1 MTRSDALSEYPLRK
15 NHLSIFVARYFVLAL
30 CHHSFVAWEANAM
43 TMKSKRLVVCTLTV
57 ALGAA
62 TTLLAAEHASAST
75 VFDVTGT
82 FTDASTISGSLTIDV
97 TAGHVDAVNVT
108 YLGVNYTNILVQGTG
123 FGSTAPG
130 QIPVP
135 IYYGVI
141 TGIPYPFIDL
151 AFRGTS
157 AVNSL
162 VGYVGGALCSVD
174 APCGPDEQGFFWV
187 GDYRTSNTSA
197 IGLQTGELTAET
209 PLPAALPL
217 FASGLGALGLLGSR
231 RKKKAPALAA

>member
-1 MTRSDALSEYPLRK
+1 MSVAQGVNALKSK
-15 NHLSIFVARYFVLAL
+15 TANGMQVAGSLLA
-30 CHHSFVAWEANAM
+30 VAW
-43 TMKSKRLVVCTLTV
+43 
-57 ALGAA
+57 LGV
-62 TTLLAAEHASAST
+62 TTTCLSVEPASAAT
-75 VFDVTGT
+75 VFDLTGT

-123 FGSTAPG
+123 TGSTAPG
-130 QIPVP
+130 QTPVP

-162 VGYVGGALCSVD
+162 VGYAGGDLCSFD
-174 APCGPDEQGFFWV
+174 APCGPDEEGFFWAS
-187 GDYRTSNTSA
+187 DYRTSNTSA
-197 IGLQTGELTAET
+197 IALETGELTAET
-209 PLPAALPL
+209 PLPATLPL
-217 FASGLGALGLLGSR
+217 FATGLGALGLLGWR
-231 RKKKAPALAA
+231 RKRKNAAT